1 MKALISENTLTEK
14 IKTNI
19 ISILYKLLCNIHEQF
34 ADWILIMQL
43 HVRKQKDLEKNN
55 QLINNENN
63 VVEKANYYQY
73 YKRQVYE

>member
-1 MKALISENTLTEK
+1 
-14 IKTNI
+14 
-19 ISILYKLLCNIHEQF
+19 
-34 ADWILIMQL
+34 MQL

-63 VVEKANYYQY
+63 VVEKADYYQY